1 MSRHRER
8 YLLPAILVVAWYGCT
23 PVAGAAGIVPDG
35 GAATSVSSGA
45 AGRQTVNIA
54 PAIGGVSTK
63 GIWKMKRIH
72 FFATKN
78 DVLLITDF
86 IESKGDVKYILSHH
100 HFFQEYGAEAP
111 IFNSARNIPDLGVAA
126 KSQTGSCKDYILVG
140 RSVAVEPMSRFIG
153 ENLPEGGKWYT
164 AYESGNCNEGV
175 AFNAGGFWSDGTLIN
190 GLIQT
195 WSDDSAAQKIMRQA
209 ASAFKKYYPAKI
221 NVFWIG
227 PEAYELLKS
236 GRRLTQNVAASPE
249 FDLKIPNA

>member
-1 MSRHRER
+1 M
-8 YLLPAILVVAWYGCT
+8 
-23 PVAGAAGIVPDG
+23 
-35 GAATSVSSGA
+35 
-45 AGRQTVNIA
+45 
-54 PAIGGVSTK
+54 
-63 GIWKMKRIH
+63 
-72 FFATKN
+72 
-78 DVLLITDF
+78 
-86 IESKGDVKYILSHH
+86 
-100 HFFQEYGAEAP
+100 
-111 IFNSARNIPDLGVAA
+111 
-126 KSQTGSCKDYILVG
+126 
-140 RSVAVEPMSRFIG
+140 AVESMSRFIG
-153 ENLPEGGKWYT
+153 ENLPEGGRWYA

-249 FDLKIPNA
+249 FDLKITNA